1 MALLDGNR
9 IVADRFV
16 AVADDEALPDGTP
29 VLVSLERWKAE
40 RESLLGRNTELAVRL
55 KSEQPAEELAGDLDR
70 ISLVAVEF
78 FKYRDGRGFTTARE
92 LRERFAYKGDIRALG
107 HVIADQYAFLRRCGF
122 SQVEIA
128 DTAKVETWVAALDQI
143 TIAYQPDFDSG
154 RGTALLR
161 RHLAPH
167 TGVGEN

>member
-1 MALLDGNR
+1 MALLEGNK

-40 RESLLGRNTELAVRL
+40 RASLLGRNTELAVRL

-122 SQVEIA
+122 TQVEIA